1 VDANRAPEDSELADV
16 LDELGNPKVVTL
28 RQVILGAHTRL
39 ADWLEDPKN
48 QRVIPFRFEQCGYER
63 VRNPDRKDGF
73 WKIEGQRQVVYGRG
87 DVSLRERIEAVG
99 EMTRGREGKGEK
111 VIRIKP

>member
-99 EMTRGREGKGEK
+99 EMTRGREGKGRRLLE
-111 VIRIKP
+111 